1 MVDLQDLVLR
11 DGDTV
16 DVDGQV
22 IEVEGALHLAPL
34 GDEGGPRPGL
44 PCGEGVPVQFPPGVK
59 PAVTS
64 IASVH
69 GVWAGGGVEAHT
81 VGPAPTPRVV
91 GSLTPVRSDADTWAE
106 CPADE
111 RSAALPRDP
120 ALEAAMSYLV
130 SEEVGED
137 LMFAFGESRVSDRTV
152 GQAWFT
158 RMTSEVAERLR
169 AVPDDLL
176 LVDVWLR
183 PA

>member
-1 MVDLQDLVLR
+1 
-11 DGDTV
+11 
-16 DVDGQV
+16 
-22 IEVEGALHLAPL
+22 
-34 GDEGGPRPGL
+34 
-44 PCGEGVPVQFPPGVK
+44 
-59 PAVTS
+59 
-64 IASVH
+64 
-69 GVWAGGGVEAHT
+69 
-81 VGPAPTPRVV
+81 
-91 GSLTPVRSDADTWAE
+91 
-106 CPADE
+106 
-111 RSAALPRDP
+111 
-120 ALEAAMSYLV
+120 MSYLV